1 MVDGLLVNTDNT
13 AVTMAKKILVIDD
26 DIDVRDS
33 LVFLLE
39 QEHYEVTASGDAKIL
54 KGINQ
59 LNPSLII
66 MDNFLSE
73 WKSDASG
80 QQLSRAL
87 KLNPATKHIPVIL
100 ISAASNV
107 QEIAKTGHADAFLRK
122 PFESEDL
129 LAIIQKH
136 LK

>member
-1 MVDGLLVNTDNT
+1 
-13 AVTMAKKILVIDD
+13 MAKKILVIDD
-26 DIDVRDS
+26 DTDIRDT

-39 QEHYEVTASGDAKIL
+39 NEKYEVTTSEDAKIL

-59 LNPSLII
+59 LNPDLII

-80 QQLSRAL
+80 KELSRAL
-87 KLNPATKHIPVIL
+87 KLNPATRHIPIIL

-122 PFESEDL
+122 PFESDDL